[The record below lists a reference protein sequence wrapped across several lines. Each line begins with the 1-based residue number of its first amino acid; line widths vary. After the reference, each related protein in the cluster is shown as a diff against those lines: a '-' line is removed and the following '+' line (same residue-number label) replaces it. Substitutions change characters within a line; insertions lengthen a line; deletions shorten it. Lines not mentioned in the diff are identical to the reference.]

1 VRQLSADRWRT
12 LSPYLDQALYLTG
25 EQRAAW
31 LASIATRDAALAA
44 DLESLLVE
52 HQDLQESRFL
62 ETAVPQAYR
71 DRARHLLAE
80 AIANGPRVQKARTRS

>member
-1 VRQLSADRWRT
+1 VGQLSADRWRT
-12 LSPYLDQALYLTG
+12 LSPCLDQALDMTG

-44 DLESLLVE
+44 DLDSLLVE
-52 HQDLQESRFL
+52 HQHLQQSGFL
-62 ETAVPQAYR
+62 ENAVPQAYR

-80 AIANGPRVQKARTRS
+80 AIANGPRV